1 MYNECPLVNLAEI
14 FRLKFVKTVITLVAG
29 YFNLKK
35 EMAEMP
41 EMPQLMLKAL
51 QPYHANCFDVGS
63 RTTAMV
69 E

>member
-1 MYNECPLVNLAEI
+1 MYNECPLVNLAEN

-29 YFNLKK
+29 YINLKK

-41 EMPQLMLKAL
+41 PLMLKAQ
-51 QPYHANCFDVGS
+51 QPYHVNCFDVGS